1 MHGSASSRDT
11 WIVRTTTNARRVV
24 VIGLVAVGLIAVD
37 ASAAAPVRSAL
48 DDPAAFANPPRET
61 RPKFRWWWGNVA
73 GTSTLDPA
81 SIPSELKAIADAGFG
96 GVEIA
101 FNGGTWATATQR
113 ESLERALVE
122 AKKLGLQIDMTLGAA
137 WPFQTPNT
145 QPGSGL
151 SEQEL
156 MYGRTDVTGPSTF
169 SGAVP
174 AALDDANGQRGGK
187 VIGVSAARVV
197 RAGPAV
203 TAGTPPSSPTVL
215 DPDSLVDLTSK
226 LRPDGTV
233 SWEVP
238 AGTWILFSYWQ
249 RDAEEGVIDHLS
261 AASARAALEYVDKNQ
276 LGSAAGALPGVGDSF
291 FEDSLELDVA
301 ELFWTPDFAAQFK
314 ARRGYE
320 ITRYLPLMFVQGMHK
335 YWVPEFEPTPD
346 FELPDGTGYRF
357 RHDYYETETD
367 LYVANHIDVIAD
379 WAKAKGMAFRS
390 QVAFGNSFDVT
401 RSAREIAGRG
411 GRADDESL
419 NAGDILPFSIRSR
432 DWGFAFDH
440 YRALVAGSHQGGSN
454 EISYELGAVFLNE
467 LMVGLTDY
475 KRIMDK
481 AWAAGVTRPMI
492 HGYATQPP
500 GTPWPGNSN
509 FIGLVSD
516 SWNAATFPQWAMWKP
531 LADYWGRGTKILQDG
546 TPKTDVA
553 IYRDGFST
561 TAATI
566 TGELPEIVVNQQ
578 LGDLPAAARQPI
590 NELLAS
596 TQAPRPSPFFDTEP
610 LSRAGFTTQYLDPV
624 GVRARVARGKGELF
638 PKGPGYRALVLDTR
652 WIPAATATALDR
664 ASGDGLAIVVV
675 GGEPGR
681 AAGGPDAKGD
691 ATVRAAFARIL
702 RRRTT
707 REVARQDDV
716 AEALADLGVRPA
728 AEWSRSARVYTQR
741 RVVGDTELY
750 YLYNAT
756 DAAVRMT
763 GSFAAAGA
771 PSRLDLWTGE
781 IAALP
786 VYSAGGGRVRV
797 PLDLA
802 AGETEV
808 VAFRPDRSRRAH
820 VVSTSAQEVVPR
832 GPTSVEVRG
841 TGGRAGV
848 RLSDGSR
855 ADALLPSLPGPLTL
869 SSWSLTVDQ
878 VGPEGTTAIAVPGNG
893 LGDWR
898 SLPGVTAA
906 SGTGRYVTTVAL
918 PGDWAAADR
927 GATVTLGRIEG
938 AAQLHVNGRLASPRL
953 SPVRPVDVTGLLKAG
968 ENTFEVVL
976 TTTLKNRALS
986 LLPLALATR
995 PVLAAEPGTQPY
1007 GLFGPVRLA
1016 PFGRAVVD
1024 LPVLRRCASRRR
1036 VTVHVPVPRGFRVRG
1051 ASVSIGGRTRRVAA
1065 RRTGGRV
1072 AVVVDLRTRP
1082 KGTTIVKVRVTDRR
1096 GRSVSITRRYRL
1108 CTTRTP

>member
-1 MHGSASSRDT
+1 MRQGLRERSAVTVIVATLTFAFGIGSQH
-11 WIVRTTTNARRVV
+11 
-24 VIGLVAVGLIAVD
+24 AV
-37 ASAAAPVRSAL
+37 AAPAAPSVLNDR
-48 DDPAAFANPPRET
+48 AAFADPPRET

-81 SIPSELKAIADAGFG
+81 SIPGELKSIADAGFG

-101 FNGGTWATATQR
+101 FNSGTWASDTQR

-122 AKKLGLQIDMTLGAA
+122 AKKLGLQIDMTLGAF

-145 QPGSGL
+145 KPGSGL

-156 MYGRTDVTGPSTF
+156 MYGRTDLSGPSTF

-174 AALDDANGQRGGK
+174 AAPDDANGQRGGK
-187 VIGVSAARVV
+187 VVGVSAARVV
-197 RAGPAV
+197 QAGPAV
-203 TAGTPPSSPTVL
+203 TPGTPPASPTVL
-215 DPDSLVDLTSK
+215 DPDSLVDLTAK
-226 LRPDGTV
+226 LQPDGTV
-233 SWEVP
+233 SWDVP
-238 AGTWILFSYWQ
+238 AGDWILFSYWQ

-261 AASARAALEYVDKNQ
+261 AASAKAALEYVDQNQ
-276 LGSAAGALPGVGDSF
+276 LGSAAGALAGVGDSF

-301 ELFWTPDFAAQFK
+301 ELFWTHDFASEFK

-320 ITRYLPLMFVQGMHK
+320 ITKYLPLMFVQGMHK

-346 FELPDGTGYRF
+346 FELPDGSGYRF

-367 LYVANHIDVIAD
+367 LYVDNHIGVIAA
-379 WAKAKGMAFRS
+379 WARRHGMAFRS

-401 RSAREIAGRG
+401 RSAREITSRG

-419 NAGDILPFSIRSR
+419 NAGDILPFSINSR
-432 DWGFAFDH
+432 DWNFAFDH

-454 EISYELGAVFLNE
+454 EISYELGAVFLRE

-481 AWAAGVTRPMI
+481 AWAAGITRPMI

-509 FIGLVSD
+509 FVGLVSD

-531 LADYWGRGTKILQDG
+531 LADYWGRGTKVLQEG
-546 TPKTDVA
+546 TPKTDIA

-566 TGELPEIVVNQQ
+566 TGELPEIVVDAH
-578 LGDLPAAARQPI
+578 LGDLPAGVREPVK
-590 NELLAS
+590 ELLAS

-610 LSRAGFTTQYLDPV
+610 LSRAGFTTQYLDPA
-624 GVRARVARGKGELF
+624 GLRTRDARGMGELF
-638 PKGPGYRALVLDTR
+638 PKGPGYRAFVLDTR
-652 WIPAATATALDR
+652 WMPAATATALDR
-664 ASGDGLAIVVV
+664 ASKDGLAVIVV
-675 GGEPGR
+675 GDAPGR
-681 AAGGPDAKGD
+681 AAGGPDATGD

-741 RVVGDTELY
+741 RVVGDTTLY

-763 GSFAAAGA
+763 GSFVAKGA
-771 PSRLDLWTGE
+771 PSRLDLWTGD

-786 VYSAGGGRVRV
+786 VYRADGARVRV
-797 PLDLA
+797 PLDIP

-808 VAFRPDRSRRAH
+808 IAFRPVKSGRAH
-820 VVSTSAQEVVPR
+820 VVSTSAAEVVAR
-832 GPTSVEVRG
+832 GEASVEVRG
-841 TGGRAGV
+841 TSDRAGV
-848 RLSDGSR
+848 QLSDGSR
-855 ADALLPSLPGPLTL
+855 AEVPLPRVPAPVTL
-869 SSWSLTVDQ
+869 NSWSLTVDQ
-878 VGPEGTTAIAVPGNG
+878 VGPEGTIAIPVPANG

-898 SLPGVTAA
+898 TLPGVTAA
-906 SGTGRYVTTVAL
+906 SGTGRYVATATL
-918 PGDWAAADR
+918 PDDWSAADR

-938 AAQLHVNGRLASPRL
+938 AAQLHVNDKLASPRL
-953 SPVRPVDVTGLLKAG
+953 SPGLPVDVTSLLEAG
-968 ENTFEVVL
+968 ANTFEVVL

-986 LLPLALATR
+986 LLPLTLATR
-995 PVLAAEPGTQPY
+995 PVLAALPGTQPY
-1007 GLFGPVRLA
+1007 GLMGPVRLA
-1016 PFGRAVVD
+1016 PYGRAVID

-1036 VTVHVPVPRGFRVRG
+1036 ITVHVPVPRGFRVRH
-1051 ASVSIGGRTRRVAA
+1051 ASVAIGRMTRRATARRKGRRVAI
-1065 RRTGGRV
+1065 
-1072 AVVVDLRTRP
+1072 VVDLRNRP
-1082 KGTTIVKVRVTDRR
+1082 KGTTNVKVRVTDRR
-1096 GRSVSITRRYRL
+1096 GRSVSLTRRYRL
-1108 CTTRTP
+1108 CTRRTSR